1 MSEGRETTGTG
12 PLSDPRR
19 QRSNRAPAL
28 PSSSV
33 NSSDPSHIGPIARE
47 PVGPHPPINDR
58 PFADLAITTFHHLL
72 RLRVDVFV
80 VEQTCAY
87 PELDG
92 RDTEPETRH
101 VWLDGPD
108 GRPVALIRVLAEPDG
123 SHRISRVVT
132 RVEARSAGLA
142 GVLLDHVHATTP
154 GRLVLDA
161 QTYLVPWYDSLGY
174 EATGGEFL
182 EDGIPHVPMAREGAQ
197 A

>member
-1 MSEGRETTGTG
+1 
-12 PLSDPRR
+12 
-19 QRSNRAPAL
+19 
-28 PSSSV
+28 V
-33 NSSDPSHIGPIARE
+33 NSSDPTYIPPAAQD
-47 PVGPHPPINDR
+47 PVALNRTINDR
-58 PFADLAITTFHHLL
+58 PFAELNVATFHELL

-101 VWLDGPD
+101 VWIDGPD
-108 GRPVALIRVLAEPDG
+108 GRPAALIRVLAEPDG

-132 RVEARSAGLA
+132 RVDARNAGLA
-142 GVLLDHVHATTP
+142 GVLLGHVHATTP

-174 EATGGEFL
+174 ETTGEEFL

>member
-1 MSEGRETTGTG
+1 
-12 PLSDPRR
+12 
-19 QRSNRAPAL
+19 
-28 PSSSV
+28 V
-33 NSSDPSHIGPIARE
+33 NSSEPSHIPPIAQD
-47 PVGPHPPINDR
+47 PLTLDPTIHDKL
-58 PFADLAITTFHHLL
+58 FADLAVATFHELL
-72 RLRVDVFV
+72 RLRIDVFV

-108 GRPVALIRVLAEPDG
+108 GRPVASIRILAEPDR

-132 RVEARSAGLA
+132 RVEARGAGLA
-142 GVLLDHVHATTP
+142 GVVLDHVHATTS

-161 QTYLVPWYDSLGY
+161 QTYLVPWYESQGY
-174 EATGGEFL
+174 EPTGDEFL
-182 EDGIPHVPMAREGAQ
+182 EDGIPHVPMAREGTQ